1 MSKNTFPIT
10 QVQVSNKVGRPI
22 KSPMHISDLKTLGI
36 SPELFLEKFSP
47 LFSELPWDPY
57 DARRLR
63 LEFLKNK
70 FPKDADEIQNQFE
83 DYYTGKIQLNQFDK
97 WIHQLNA
104 KDKDAF
110 EKIQP
115 WRRRSVA
122 QFALSKKQKR
132 YFIIRQPVPQFTQ
145 DLDSADV
152 RSLPRIFEEA
162 PEHHVENH
170 LFTTFLIR
178 IYKLVLEL
186 HPDCK
191 VTVTTHFMSV
201 KATEAAPGDNS
212 PEGAHEDGANYIVSA
227 LVINRINLKGGES
240 QILEKLADGKMD
252 IVFKHTLQP
261 GEFIFQADTGEE
273 KIYGNDLWHHVTPFS
288 IDDVSKGEGWR
299 DIIGFDILIT
309 DDLDEE
315 E

>member
-10 QVQVSNKVGRPI
+10 QVQVSNNVGRSI
-22 KSPMHISDLKTLGI
+22 KSPMHISNLKTLGI
-36 SPELFLEKFSP
+36 NPKLFLEKFSP
-47 LFSELPWDPY
+47 LFAELPWDPY

-63 LEFLKNK
+63 LEFLKSK
-70 FPKDADEIQNQFE
+70 FPKDADEIQNQFV
-83 DYYTGKIQLNQFDK
+83 DYYTGKIQIDQFNK
-97 WIHQLNA
+97 WINQLDK
-104 KDKDAF
+104 KDVEAF

-122 QFALSKKQKR
+122 QFGLSKKQKR
-132 YFIIRQPVPQFTQ
+132 YFIARQPVPQFAQ
-145 DLDSADV
+145 NLDTSDF

-170 LFTTFLIR
+170 LFTTFLIG
-178 IYKLVLEL
+178 IYKLILEL
-186 HPDCK
+186 HPECK
-191 VTVTTHFMSV
+191 ATVMVHFMSV

-227 LVINRINLKGGES
+227 LVINRINVKGGES
-240 QILEKLADGKMD
+240 QILEKLDNNKME

-288 IDDVSKGEGWR
+288 IDDTSKGEGWR
-299 DIIGFDILIT
+299 DIIGFDIVIM
-309 DDLDEE
+309 DDDA
-315 E
+315 